1 MRRHRRGYA
10 LLAVLWVLTFAAEL
24 GAGMRLS
31 ARDGALAVENRVRLT
46 RAAWTAEGCVE
57 RARAAIDAALQNDST
72 AGVAWLALD
81 SVVVASP
88 LSSGCDLV
96 MRPSGSRLSVF
107 ADSSQLRAL

>member
-57 RARAAIDAALQNDST
+57 RARAAIDAALAQ
-72 AGVAWLALD
+72 A
-81 SVVVASP
+81 VVACRVRL
-88 LSSGCDLV
+88 LSALRGHAWAILGAGWT
-96 MRPSGSRLSVF
+96 RVF
-107 ADSSQLRAL
+107 EFFAGKY